1 MLNYYDNEISSES
14 ASLTFEHKDK
24 TYNGV
29 LNYYDNEISS
39 ESASLTMR
47 ADFDNSKK
55 QLSPGMDVKKATK
68 DTMDHVHGVCRGH
81 QWAIL

>member
-1 MLNYYDNEISSES
+1 M
-14 ASLTFEHKDK
+14 
-24 TYNGV
+24 

-68 DTMDHVHGVCRGH
+68 DTMGYVSLVMSLGGGWENKYENPSALELVN
-81 QWAIL
+81 L